1 MKTALKIICCCN
13 RALGLMLWPA
23 ISCDSLISQ
32 IQVFQTQSADR
43 VVAVEEGG
51 GYFPVICKLKDGEI
65 LAAVRGGGLHKF
77 SWGKAR
83 VDLVR
88 SVDGGQT
95 WSQPVT
101 VADDPGRD
109 ELNPALGQ
117 LSDGTVVLAF
127 WSYKGT
133 MDFESHDAL
142 KALRGKLVFLE
153 SQFYTRR
160 SKDGG
165 RSWDDPILFQP
176 PTKLGSVH
184 GKIVEIDKAAL
195 MTYYSFDPESR
206 NGAVY
211 LLRSRDGGKSW
222 GDPTLLAQD
231 YNETALAVLPSGRLA
246 AALRSAHGQ
255 SVSVCFSDDGGRTWT
270 APKGVTNDNEHPGDL
285 VVLPDNRL
293 VLTYGERN
301 RPFGVRSLIS
311 PDGGKTWDRKNT
323 VVLAWDAP
331 NRDCGY
337 PSSVAL
343 DDGRILTMYYQVNDL
358 ETAPKSAQA
367 RAVIWKP
374 PILK

>member
-1 MKTALKIICCCN
+1 MEKALTKICSWKK
-13 RALGLMLWPA
+13 ALGLMLWLA
-23 ISCDSLISQ
+23 VTRGSLVSQ
-32 IQVFQTQSADR
+32 IQVFQTQPADR
-43 VVAVEEGG
+43 IVVVEEGG

-65 LAAVRGGGLHKF
+65 LAAVRGGGPHKF

-95 WSQPVT
+95 WTQPVT
-101 VADDPGRD
+101 VADYPDRD

-127 WSYKGT
+127 WSYKGS

-142 KALRGKLVFLE
+142 KALRGKLIFLE
-153 SQFYTRR
+153 SYFYTRR

-165 RSWDDPILFQP
+165 RSWDAPVLFQP
-176 PTKLGSVH
+176 PTKLGSVY
-184 GKIVEIDKAAL
+184 GKIVEIDKVAL
-195 MTYYSFDPESR
+195 MTYYSFDPDSR
-206 NGAVY
+206 NGSVY
-211 LLRSRDGGKSW
+211 LLRSRDGGRNW

-231 YNETALAVLPSGRLA
+231 YNETALAVLPNGRLA

-255 SVSVCFSDDGGRTWT
+255 SVSVCFSDDAGRTWT
-270 APKGVTNDNEHPGDL
+270 TPKGVANDNEHPGDL

-293 VLTYGERN
+293 ILTYGERN
-301 RPFGVRSLIS
+301 RPFGVRALIS

-343 DDGRILTMYYQVNDL
+343 DDGRVLTMYYQVNDL
-358 ETAPKSAQA
+358 DTAPKSAQA
-367 RAVIWKP
+367 RAVIWQP
-374 PILK
+374 PVPK